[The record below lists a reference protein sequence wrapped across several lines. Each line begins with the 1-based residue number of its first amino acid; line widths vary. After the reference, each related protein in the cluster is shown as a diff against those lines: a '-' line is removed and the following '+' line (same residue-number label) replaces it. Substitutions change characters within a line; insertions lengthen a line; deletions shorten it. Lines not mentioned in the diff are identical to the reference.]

1 MALAICLLFDDRS
14 ERLLRELWG
23 RLETA
28 GVRTLASHTHG
39 RHLPHL
45 SYAVLRG
52 GEPPEALAALAGLPD
67 GPPVELG
74 CRGAVVFP
82 RGRVALAVAVS
93 ADLVSRQT
101 RVVAA
106 LKAAGLELHRHYEP
120 GAWVPHISVATR
132 ATGVQLPLVVTE
144 VSDALPLDLV
154 ADRVAIVDSTTGQTW
169 PLPGRP

>member
-1 MALAICLLFDDRS
+1 MALAICLVFDTRS
-14 ERLLRELWG
+14 ERLVRELWA
-23 RLETA
+23 RLEQA
-28 GVRTLASHTHG
+28 GVRTLATHTHG

-52 GEPPEALAALAGLPD
+52 GEPAEALAALTELPS
-67 GPPVELG
+67 GPTVELG

-93 ADLVSRQT
+93 AELVQRQN

-106 LKAAGLELHRHYEP
+106 LHDAGLELHRHYEP

-154 ADRVAIVDSTTGQTW
+154 ASHATLIDSGTGRTW
-169 PLPGRP
+169 PLPGLP

>member
-1 MALAICLLFDDRS
+1 MALAICLLFDTRS
-14 ERLLRELWG
+14 ERLVRELWG
-23 RLETA
+23 RLETV

-45 SYAVLRG
+45 SYAVLRDG
-52 GEPPEALAALAGLPD
+52 TPPSVLAALAELSA
-67 GPPVELG
+67 GPTVELG

-101 RVVAA
+101 QVVAA
-106 LKAAGLELHRHYEP
+106 LKSAGLELHRHYEP

-132 ATGVQLPLVVTE
+132 ATGTQLPLVVTE

-154 ADRVAIVDSTTGQTW
+154 ASHAALIDSATGQTW
-169 PLPGRP
+169 PLPVLP